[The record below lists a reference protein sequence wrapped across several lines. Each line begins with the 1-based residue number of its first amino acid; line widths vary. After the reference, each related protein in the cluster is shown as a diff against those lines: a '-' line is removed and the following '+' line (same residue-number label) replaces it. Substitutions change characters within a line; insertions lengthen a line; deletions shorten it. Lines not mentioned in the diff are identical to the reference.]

1 MIKKYKAKFLDYFQT
16 DTLSTKVHIAVFE
29 VHIGPAN
36 MHDILFFKAHE
47 VEGCDIGNN
56 EFFRFCYQLAVI
68 ADAKKVNFKYLR
80 NKKCLVEIMD
90 SMVTGVYPRNSQMKG
105 GQNAK

>member
-16 DTLSTKVHIAVFE
+16 NTLSTKVHIAVFE

-36 MHDILFFKAHE
+36 SHDILFFKAHE
-47 VEGCDIGNN
+47 AEGYDIGNN
-56 EFFRFCYQLAVI
+56 EFFRFCYQLAVM
-68 ADAKKVNFKYLR
+68 ADSKKVNFKRLR
-80 NKKCLVEIMD
+80 NKKCLVEITD
-90 SMVTGVYPRNSQMKG
+90 SMIIGVYPRTIEIEG